1 MTDRQAE
8 EIDFSIMYA
17 THRAFRRDL
26 QRLAAAAEAGRG
38 RAPQA
43 LAGWENFSR
52 QLHHHHSVEDA
63 ALWPQVEAKITGRP
77 DAQQLM
83 KDMEAE
89 HAELGPRIDSVDAA
103 LHNTDPDLAARIE
116 DLYQV
121 MDNHFRHEEDS
132 ALPLIQE
139 VLTPAEWRKF
149 GLANARKFGLKGV
162 ANYVPWVLDG
172 STPAQERE
180 FLGAF
185 PPPVRVANK
194 LFWQR
199 SYAKKARWQS

>member
-1 MTDRQAE
+1 MTDTQADR
-8 EIDFSIMYA
+8 IDFTIMYA

-26 QRLAAAAEAGRG
+26 QRLAAAAESGRG

-43 LAGWENFSR
+43 LAGWDNFSG

-63 ALWPQVEAKITGRP
+63 ALWPQVEAKIAGRP
-77 DAQQLM
+77 EAQQLM

-89 HAELGPRIDSVDAA
+89 HAELGPRIDAVDAA
-103 LHNTDPDLAARIE
+103 LHTTGADLAARIE

-121 MDNHFRHEEDS
+121 MDDHFRHEEDS

-139 VLTPAEWRKF
+139 VLTRAEWKKF
-149 GLANARKFGLKGV
+149 GLANARKLGLKGV
-162 ANYVPWVLDG
+162 ATYIPWVLDG

-185 PPPVRVANK
+185 PPPVRAANK

-199 SYAKKARWQS
+199 SYARKGLWRS

>member
-1 MTDRQAE
+1 MTDRQADR
-8 EIDFSIMYA
+8 IDFTIMYA

-26 QRLAAAAEAGRG
+26 QRLGAAAGAGRG

-43 LAGWENFSR
+43 LAGWDNFST

-63 ALWPQVEAKITGRP
+63 ALWPQVEAKIAGRP
-77 DAQQLM
+77 DAQRLM

-89 HAELGPRIDSVDAA
+89 HAELGPRIDAVEAA
-103 LHNTDPDLAARIE
+103 LHTADTALAARIE

-121 MDNHFRHEEDS
+121 MDAHFRHEEDS

-139 VLTPAEWRKF
+139 VLTPAEWKKF
-149 GLANARKFGLKGV
+149 GLANARRFGLKGV
-162 ANYVPWVLDG
+162 ANYIPWVLDG
-172 STPAQERE
+172 STPDQERE
-180 FLGAF
+180 FLAAF

-194 LFWQR
+194 LLWRR
-199 SYAKKARWQS
+199 SYVRRGLWGS